1 VRVLELATVVLGPL
15 ACQLLGDQGADVVKV
30 EPPGGDSN
38 RQVGPM
44 RTPDMGA
51 LFLNCNRNKRGV
63 VLDLKNPQGRE
74 AALRWPPARTCWCTT
89 TGAAALARLRLAY
102 DDVRAVNPGASSTAE
117 PTATDAPAPTADRP
131 AYDDSIQAAAGI
143 ASLTAHGGGASRASC
158 RPSWRTRRTAL
169 AVVAARERRLFHRAR
184 TGEGQEIEVPMFET
198 LVSFVHDR
206 APVGRTFEPPLGP
219 AGYVRLLSRERRPL
233 PTTRRAPLGAALPR
247 RALARVLS
255 RGPARARPAGRPAL
269 REPGVARLSN
279 IDALY
284 VTLAVE
290 VAKRSTGDWLETLER
305 AGVPATPVRT
315 LEELL
320 DRPAPARDRLLADAR
335 APDRRHPPRAVA
347 RLPLLADA
355 CGRASPGR
363 RASAST
369 PGRLLA
375 RGRLRGRGGR
385 RALRGG
391 RRALSFL
398 TPGRSGRTCYPLAT
412 RMRQRRL
419 CGMSGRIRVGV
430 LMGGASER
438 SATSRSRPAR

>member
-51 LFLNCNRNKRGV
+51 LFLNCNRNKRGI
-63 VLDLKNPQGRE
+63 VLDLKHPQGRE
-74 AALRWPPARTCWCTT
+74 AALRLAAHADVLVHNYRP
-89 TGAAALARLRLAY
+89 AALARLRLAY
-102 DDVRAVNPGASSTAE
+102 DDVRAVNPGIVYCGTYGYGRSG
-117 PTATDAPAPTADRP
+117 PYRDRP

-143 ASLTAHGGGASRASC
+143 ASLTAHGGGEPRFVPTILADK
-158 RPSWRTRRTAL
+158 TTAL
-169 AVVAARERRLFHRAR
+169 AVVAAVNAALFHRAR

-198 LVSFVHDR
+198 LVSFVMTEHLW
-206 APVGRTFEPPLGP
+206 GRTFEPPLGP

-233 PTTRRAPLGAALPR
+233 PTRDGHLSVLPYLDEHWRAFC
-247 RALARVLS
+247 RA
-255 RGPARARPAGRPAL
+255 AGRPDLLDDRRFESLAS
-269 REPGVARLSN
+269 RLSN

-320 DRPAPARDRLLADAR
+320 DDPHLLETGFWQTHEHPTDGTLRVPSPASRFSRTPTGVRRLAPRLGEHTREVLREAGYADAEVD
-335 APDRRHPPRAVA
+335 ALCAAGAA
-347 RLPLLADA
+347 R
-355 CGRASPGR
+355 S
-363 RASAST
+363 
-369 PGRLLA
+369 
-375 RGRLRGRGGR
+375 
-385 RALRGG
+385 
-391 RRALSFL
+391 LS
-398 TPGRSGRTCYPLAT
+398 
-412 RMRQRRL
+412 
-419 CGMSGRIRVGV
+419 
-430 LMGGASER
+430 
-438 SATSRSRPAR
+438 